1 MKGRVLKSTGSWY
14 QVHIP
19 DVGIVD
25 ARVRGNVRLQGYD
38 TTNPIAVGD
47 NVVLEKVQDEYR
59 ISELQ
64 PRHNY
69 IVRRSVN
76 LSKRR
81 HVLAANVDL
90 ALMMVTVRN
99 PRTPF
104 GFIDRMLV
112 TAEAYHIQPLLLLNK
127 ADSWNDED
135 KAMALECEE
144 VYAGVPYEV
153 LEISATAGWGIE
165 KLRAA
170 LEGKTIIVM
179 GHSGTGKSSLL
190 NALQPGLGLRVG
202 QNSDV
207 HMQGKHTTTF
217 AEMFLIEPDIS
228 IIDTPGIREFGLSGM
243 EMQEVGHYFP
253 EIRRFM
259 GDCRFNNCL
268 HLHEPGCAVIPAVE
282 RGGISAL
289 RYRSYLGMLAE
300 IEEFSQKQ

>member
-14 QVHIP
+14 QVHLAEQG
-19 DVGIVD
+19 VVD
-25 ARVRGNVRLQGYD
+25 ARIRGNVRLQEYD

-47 NVVLEKVQDEYR
+47 LVEVEKVQDEYR
-59 ISELQ
+59 ITSLI
-64 PRHNY
+64 PRNNY

-90 ALMMVTVRN
+90 ALILITVRN
-99 PRTPF
+99 PRTPY

-112 TAEAYHIQPLLLLNK
+112 TAEAYQIKPLLLFNK
-127 ADSWNDED
+127 ADTWTEED
-135 KAMALECEE
+135 KLMISECEK
-144 VYAGVPYEV
+144 VYGSVPYESAV
-153 LEISATAGWGIE
+153 VSATEGWGIDE
-165 KLRAA
+165 LRAT
-170 LEGKTIIVM
+170 LKGQTSMVL

-202 QNSDV
+202 ANSEI

-217 AEMFLIEPDIS
+217 AEMFLLDEDIR

-243 EMQEVGHYFP
+243 QMQELGHYFP
-253 EIRRFM
+253 EIRRQM
-259 GDCRFNNCL
+259 HDCRFNNCL

-282 RGGISAL
+282 RGEIHAF
-289 RYRSYLGMLAE
+289 RYRSYLGMLSE
-300 IEEFSQKQ
+300 IEESSDK